1 MADIN
6 NHRCFA
12 RWLFFRQWNLVAKH
26 ISRNHF
32 VDISTTLG
40 QKRLFRQMGYNLFAK
55 VTVLPKGYY
64 FRAKGAAEGDERRGK
79 RKIGSGR
86 REIQSLPFFTCY
98 RILYLRIVQY

>member
-1 MADIN
+1 M
-6 NHRCFA
+6 
-12 RWLFFRQWNLVAKH
+12 AKH

-32 VDISTTLG
+32 VDISTTLW

-64 FRAKGAAEGDERRGK
+64 FCAKGAAEGDERRGK

-86 REIQSLPFFTCY
+86 REIQSLPFFTCH